1 MSKVA
6 TYLQGHIAGEVSS
19 RTDVRKMYADTRS
32 VLTQTP
38 ELVISPRT
46 TNDVRKVARFA
57 WQLGEKGHSLAITPR
72 GTGTDPTGGSVGGGL
87 LLAMHPHLHKIYEYD
102 QKQQLL
108 RVQPGATFETINT
121 ALGLHRSRVAL
132 RGAKSESTVGGAA
145 SFGELVQPGSKQWID
160 RLEVV
165 LDNGDV
171 IQTGQIS
178 KREFNKRRGLQGREG
193 DIYRGIDNILED
205 HADLIAKLQ
214 DEGSRNRSGYPG
226 IRDVENKNGSIDLTP
241 LFIGSQGTLGIITE
255 MIIRGEFAPEVHAL
269 GVALFPNGEEAR
281 DALDDIDMMNPTFVN
296 YIDGRFVAE
305 AVKQGKT
312 YKWLQDVPAEQL
324 ATSTLMI
331 IGFDIFKS
339 KRRLQQL
346 KRLTKR
352 LSRFDCS
359 YTTSETDDVESML
372 ELVNYSAAPTE
383 HADHGAPVL
392 VPSFYVPVE
401 RFEDFMKEL
410 VALEDQLKLD
420 LPFYGEMVSE
430 RFTVRPTLSLQK
442 TADKQKLLKLIDSLS
457 TLVSN
462 FGGVLVS
469 NGSEGRLLSRFV
481 RSQWDDE
488 YEKMVDEIKQLFDPH
503 GVLNP
508 GVKQAVELRALA
520 GELRHDNHA
529 GL

>member
-6 TYLQGHIAGEVSS
+6 TYLQGHITGEVSS
-19 RTDVRKMYADTRS
+19 RADVRKMYADTRS
-32 VLTQTP
+32 VLTLTP
-38 ELVISPRT
+38 ELVVSPRT
-46 TNDVRKVARFA
+46 TNDVRKVARFS

-72 GTGTDPTGGSVGGGL
+72 GAGTDPTAGSVGGGVL
-87 LLAMHPHLHKIYEYD
+87 LTMQPHLHKIYEYD

-121 ALGLHRSRVAL
+121 ALGLHQSRIAV
-132 RGAKSESTVGGAA
+132 RGVQDKATVGGAVG
-145 SFGELVQPGSKQWID
+145 FGEMPTRGSKQWVD

-171 IQTGQIS
+171 IQTGKIS
-178 KREFNKRRGLQGREG
+178 KREFSKRRGMQGREG

-214 DEGSRNRSGYPG
+214 DDQSLDRSGYSG
-226 IRDVENKNGSIDLTP
+226 ICDIESKDGSIDLTP

-255 MIIRGEFAPEVHAL
+255 MIIRGEYAPEVSAL
-269 GVALFPNGEEAR
+269 CVAIFPNGEEAR
-281 DALDDIDMMNPTFVN
+281 DALDEIDGMNPTFVE
-296 YIDGRFVAE
+296 YIDGRFLAE

-312 YKWLQDVPAEQL
+312 YKWLKDLPESQL
-324 ATSTLMI
+324 AMSTLLI
-331 IGFDIFKS
+331 VGFDVFKS

-346 KRLTKR
+346 KKLTKR
-352 LSRFDCS
+352 LSQFDCS
-359 YTTSETDDVESML
+359 YTTSETDDVESMR
-372 ELVNYSAAPTE
+372 ELVEYSAAPTE

-401 RFEDFMKEL
+401 RFEEFMKEL
-410 VALEDQLKLD
+410 TALEKHLSLD
-420 LPFYGEMVSE
+420 LPFYGEMIAE

-442 TADKQKLLKLIDSLS
+442 TADKQKLLKLLDSLS
-457 TLVSN
+457 TLVSG
-462 FGGVLVS
+462 FDGVLVS

-481 RSQWDDE
+481 RGQWDEE
-488 YEKMVDEIKQLFDPH
+488 YEKMCDEIKQLFDPH

-508 GVKQAVELRALA
+508 GVKQATDLRTLA
-520 GELRHDNHA
+520 SELRHDNHA